1 MPARRARIWT
11 LRTPRDAAAF
21 LAPAGVPASR
31 EPLPLPCVGVRFA
44 PSASSPPLSV
54 AAPPGVLVLA
64 GARETALL
72 GSAPRLRETAH
83 RWGCAEGSDLVQAL
97 DRFETAERTLRWAD
111 GGTWSLGSRTRI
123 MGIVNVTPDSF
134 SDGGRFVDPA
144 DAADRA
150 EQLVAEG
157 AEIVDVGGEST
168 RPGARPVTVD
178 EELARVLPAIEAIR
192 ARLPD
197 ARLSIDTR
205 HAEVARRA
213 LAAGADLVNDVSALR
228 DPEMAGVVAAAGC
241 PVVLMHMRGEPGT
254 MQRDTRYVDLLG
266 EILDFLGE
274 RVDAA
279 RAAGIAGDRI
289 LVDPGLGF
297 GKSPEANEQLLR
309 QSGAFHSLGCPVLI
323 GASRKSF
330 IGRRTGIEPPEAR
343 LAGSLAAAVIAA
355 TEGVELVRVHDVAPT
370 RAALAV
376 ADAVREAGAP
386 RR

>member
-1 MPARRARIWT
+1 
-11 LRTPRDAAAF
+11 
-21 LAPAGVPASR
+21 
-31 EPLPLPCVGVRFA
+31 
-44 PSASSPPLSV
+44 
-54 AAPPGVLVLA
+54 
-64 GARETALL
+64 
-72 GSAPRLRETAH
+72 
-83 RWGCAEGSDLVQAL
+83 
-97 DRFETAERTLRWAD
+97 
-111 GGTWSLGSRTRI
+111 